1 MMNLSSLS
9 KAKFLSGSLAA
20 LLVVGFFF
28 VSKNE
33 GIVTFDAA
41 LLAVGIVA
49 CIVIT
54 ALVNKTQRAIK
65 DANIVCSQLAEG
77 DFSVRIMN
85 IREKG
90 EVGTFLYSLNDMVD
104 CVDSFIRESTACM
117 KAVSENKYYRRILPD
132 GMRGALAH
140 GSLIINKALTSVG
153 DKMNNFNMV
162 ANDVDRSLT
171 QVVKDVTDSV
181 EALKMTANSMDGTVR
196 QAHQKTSLA
205 TSGAVEMAMSVDT
218 ISSASEEMSAS
229 ITEISQQ
236 VNKASQIA
244 MQASSDAQAARGT
257 VVEMVETAQKIGQ
270 VVLLIDDIAK
280 QTNLLALNATIE
292 AARAGEAGKG
302 FAVVANEVKTLA
314 EQTTQSTNE
323 IRMQISAIQESTVVS
338 AKTFEAIIHVIEEIN
353 QYTANIS
360 AAVEEQSAASREI
373 AVSAQRASHGTTSVS
388 ESMTDLA
395 HEIGSVNEAA
405 GQVSGLTDV
414 LSTRTVADVQALLNK
429 MENFMVALRKVA

>member
-9 KAKFLSGSLAA
+9 KAKFLSGSLAV
-20 LLVVGFFF
+20 LLVVGLFS
-28 VSKNE
+28 VSSNE
-33 GIVTFDAA
+33 GIITLDAA
-41 LLAVGIVA
+41 LLVVGIVA
-49 CIVIT
+49 CIVMV
-54 ALVNKTQRAIK
+54 ALLNKTQRAIK
-65 DANIVCSQLAEG
+65 DANIVCSKLAEG

-90 EVGTFLYSLNDMVD
+90 EVGAFLYSINDMVD
-104 CVDSFIRESTACM
+104 CVDSFIREATACM
-117 KAVSENKYYRRILPD
+117 QAVSENKYYRKILPN

-140 GSLIINKALTSVG
+140 GSIIINKALTSVG

-162 ANDVDRSLT
+162 ANDVDQSLT

-181 EALKMTANSMDGTVR
+181 DALKMTANSMDGTVR

-205 TSGAVEMAMSVDT
+205 TSGAGEMAMSVDT

-236 VNKASQIA
+236 VNRASQIA

-314 EQTTQSTNE
+314 EQTTQATNE
-323 IRMQISAIQESTVVS
+323 IRTQISAIQESTEVS

-373 AVSAQRASHGTTSVS
+373 AASAQRASHGTTSVS
-388 ESMTDLA
+388 ESMADLA

-405 GQVSGLTDV
+405 DQVSGLTDV
-414 LSTRTVADVQALLNK
+414 LSTRTVADVKALLNK
-429 MENFMVALRKVA
+429 MENFMIELRKVA

>member
-9 KAKFLSGSLAA
+9 KAKFLSGFLAA
-20 LLVVGFFF
+20 LLIVVF
-28 VSKNE
+28 VLVSRQK
-33 GIVTFDAA
+33 GLMSFDAMI
-41 LLAVGIVA
+41 LIVGVAVSLMSYVM
-49 CIVIT
+49 VH
-54 ALVNKTQRAIK
+54 KTQAALKEAHATCI
-65 DANIVCSQLAEG
+65 QLAQG

-90 EVGTFLYSLNDMVD
+90 EVGAFLYSINDMIDYMDAFV
-104 CVDSFIRESTACM
+104 REAMACM
-117 KAVSENKYYRRILPD
+117 QAVSENKYYRKILPN
-132 GMRGALAH
+132 GMRGALAQ
-140 GSLIINKALTSVG
+140 GSLVINKALANVG
-153 DKMNNFNMV
+153 EKMGNFNTV
-162 ANDVDRSLT
+162 ANDIDQSLT
-171 QVVKDVTDSV
+171 RVVADVTDSV
-181 EALKMTANSMDGTVR
+181 EALKMTASSMDNTVR
-196 QAHQKTSLA
+196 LANQKTSMA
-205 TSGAVEMAMSVDT
+205 TSGAGEMAMSVDT
-218 ISSASEEMSAS
+218 ISAASEEMSMS
-229 ITEISQQ
+229 IAEISQQ

-244 MQASSDAQAARGT
+244 MQASSEAQAARGT

-314 EQTTQSTNE
+314 EQTTQATNDIRTQIME
-323 IRMQISAIQESTVVS
+323 IQDATEIS

-353 QYTANIS
+353 HYTANIS

-373 AVSAQRASHGTTSVS
+373 AASAQRASEGTTFVS
-388 ESMTDLA
+388 ASMKDLEQ
-395 HEIGSVNEAA
+395 EIGAVNTAA
-405 GQVSGLTDV
+405 GQVTGLTDT